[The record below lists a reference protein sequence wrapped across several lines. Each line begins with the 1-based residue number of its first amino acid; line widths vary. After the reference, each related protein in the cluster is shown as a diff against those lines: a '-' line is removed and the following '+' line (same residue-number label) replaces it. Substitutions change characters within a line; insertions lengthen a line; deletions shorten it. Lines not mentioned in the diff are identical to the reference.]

1 MELKEKLLSSFMA
14 FEARVDVQ
22 TELHDLRTAA
32 IKNFEHKGF
41 PTKKDE
47 AWKYTSLNAILKKD
61 FSVFPKNE
69 ATIEFKDVKK
79 YFLHE
84 IDTYKVVFIDG
95 VFASNLS
102 STTHDGIDVC
112 LMSSALTKP
121 KYKMVID
128 TYFNQI
134 ANKDESLT
142 SLNTAFANEGAYIN
156 IPKSKVADK
165 PIEIMY
171 FSTGSETTLL
181 VQPRNLVVVGENSHV
196 QIIERHQCLNENA
209 VLTNS
214 VTEIFAQKRAIVDY
228 YKIQNDELEA
238 NLIDNTY
245 VSQKQESHVS
255 VQTFSFGGNLTRNN
269 LNFYHFGERLTST
282 LNGITIIGDKQHVDH
297 YTLVHHAQPN
307 CESFQDYKGIFSDRS
322 TGVFNGKVYVEKEAQ
337 KTNAFQK
344 SNNILLSD
352 KATIN
357 AKPQLEIFADDVKC
371 SHGCT
376 VGQLDETALFYM
388 QQRGIPTK
396 EAKALLM
403 YAFSNAVIENIKI
416 PELKNRITTII
427 ASKLGVKLGFDL

>member
-1 MELKEKLLSSFMA
+1 MA
-14 FEARVDVQ
+14 FEEKIDVHS
-22 TELHDLRTAA
+22 ELHTLRTNA
-32 IKNFEHKGF
+32 IKNFETKGF
-41 PTKKDE
+41 PTKKEE
-47 AWKYTSLNAILKKD
+47 AWKYTSLNSILKND

-69 ATIEFKDVKK
+69 SSIEFSDVKK

-95 VFASNLS
+95 VFSSFLS
-102 STTHDGIDVC
+102 STTHDGLDIC
-112 LMSSALTKP
+112 LMSSALNKP

-128 TYFNQI
+128 NYFNKI

-156 IPKSKVADK
+156 IPKSKVVEK

-171 FSTGSETTLL
+171 FSTASEVALL
-181 VQPRNLVVVGENSHV
+181 VQPRNLIIVGENSHV
-196 QIIERHQCLNENA
+196 QIIERHQSLNENA

-228 YKIQNDELEA
+228 YKIQNDNLEA

-245 VSQKQESHVS
+245 VSQQQESNVS
-255 VQTFSFGGNLTRNN
+255 VNTFSFGGNLTRNN
-269 LNFYHFGERLTST
+269 LNFYHFGERIVSY
-282 LNGITIIGDKQHVDH
+282 LNGITIIGETQHVDH
-297 YTLVHHAQPN
+297 YTLVQHSQPN
-307 CESFQDYKGIFSDRS
+307 CESHQDYKAIFSDRS
-322 TGVFNGKVYVEKEAQ
+322 TGVFNGKIFVEREAQ

-357 AKPQLEIFADDVKC
+357 AKPQLEIYADDVKC

-376 VGQLDETALFYM
+376 IGQLDENAMFYM
-388 QQRGIPTK
+388 QSRGIPKK

-403 YAFSNAVIENIKI
+403 YAFSNAVIESIKI
-416 PELKNRITTII
+416 PELKQRITKII
-427 ASKLGVKLGFDL
+427 ATKLGVNLGFDL

>member
-14 FEARVDVQ
+14 FEEQIDV
-22 TELHDLRTAA
+22 TSELHDVRTSA
-32 IKNFEHKGF
+32 IKNFENKGF
-41 PTKKDE
+41 PTKKEE
-47 AWKYTSLNAILKKD
+47 AWKYTSLNTVLKND
-61 FSVFPKNE
+61 YSVFPKNE
-69 ATIEFKDVKK
+69 NSIEFAEVKK
-79 YFLHE
+79 YFIHE
-84 IDTYKVVFIDG
+84 IDTFKVVFIDG
-95 VFASNLS
+95 IFSSFLS

-112 LMSSALTKP
+112 LMSSALNKP

-128 TYFNQI
+128 NYYNKI
-134 ANKDESLT
+134 ASKDETLT

-156 IPKSKVADK
+156 IPKSKVVDK

-171 FSTGSETTLL
+171 FSTGSEAALL
-181 VQPRNLVVVGENSHV
+181 VQPRNLVIVGENSHV
-196 QIIERHQCLNENA
+196 QIIERHQSLNENP

-228 YKIQNDELEA
+228 YKIQNDNHEA

-245 VSQKQESHVS
+245 VSQQHESHVS
-255 VQTFSFGGNLTRNN
+255 VNTFSFGGNLTRNN
-269 LNFYHFGERLTST
+269 LNFYHFGERIVSV

-297 YTLVHHAQPN
+297 YTLVQHAQPN
-307 CESFQDYKGIFSDRS
+307 CESHQDYKGIYSDRS
-322 TGVFNGKVYVEKEAQ
+322 TGVFNGKIFVEREAQ

-376 VGQLDETALFYM
+376 IGQLDETAMFYM
-388 QQRGIPTK
+388 QQRGIPKK

-403 YAFSNAVIENIKI
+403 YAFSNAVIESIKI
-416 PELKNRITTII
+416 PALKQRITKII
-427 ASKLGVKLGFDL
+427 ATKLGVKMGFDL